1 MRVLAERL
9 KGRELDLVDGV
20 KLFTDRGWVQ
30 VLPDPDEPTL
40 HIYAEGQTDADS
52 EQLEEELRG
61 LVEDV
66 LVQGQEVEARS

>member
-1 MRVLAERL
+1 
-9 KGRELDLVDGV
+9 VDGV
-20 KLFTDRGWVQ
+20 KLFTDEGWVQ

-40 HIYAEGQTDADS
+40 HIYAEGRTDEGS
-52 EQLEEELRG
+52 ERLEEELRA